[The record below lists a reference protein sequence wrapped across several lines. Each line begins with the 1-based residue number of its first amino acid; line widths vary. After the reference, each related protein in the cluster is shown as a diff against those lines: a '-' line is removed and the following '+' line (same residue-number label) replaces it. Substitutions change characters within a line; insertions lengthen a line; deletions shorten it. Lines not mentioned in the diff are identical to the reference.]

1 MINAISFLMES
12 LLTSLLLSINHNF
25 ICRHLSIRSSGAIP
39 SPKVPLF
46 YESVGSIIEI
56 SKNILC
62 MFRIYKISI
71 SIIVKNVMKFIVSL
85 KSKII
90 DPNNRDT
97 TTFIIF
103 FFPIQIN
110 LINCD

>member
-1 MINAISFLMES
+1 MISAISFLMKS
-12 LLTSLLLSINHNF
+12 LLTSLLLGINHNF
-25 ICRHLSIRSSGAIP
+25 ICRHLSIRPSSATF

-46 YESVGSIIEI
+46 YKSVNSILEI
-56 SKNILC
+56 SKNIPC
-62 MFRIYKISI
+62 MFRIYRIST

-97 TTFIIF
+97 TTSINF
-103 FFPIQIN
+103 FFI
-110 LINCD
+110 